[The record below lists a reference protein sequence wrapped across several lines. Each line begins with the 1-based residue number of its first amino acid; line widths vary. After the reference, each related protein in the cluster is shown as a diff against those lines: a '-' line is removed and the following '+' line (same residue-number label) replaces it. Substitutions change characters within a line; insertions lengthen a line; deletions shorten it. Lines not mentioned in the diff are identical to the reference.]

1 MNSQAITRFAVE
13 GIIAAGKTSLA
24 QALAHGLQAQVLSED
39 DLYNPFLEK
48 FYADRQRW
56 ALACQL
62 QFLDQR
68 LRQFSQGEDAPEIIV
83 ADHTIDK
90 EMLYAQV
97 NLDEQEFDLYQRM
110 YQQLAVRCAFN
121 PQLIIYLASD
131 VEVILERI
139 HSRGRHSENFIDEAY
154 LYRLRDIYHAWFTGP
169 GGKGRRVVV
178 VDSDATFISRDP
190 QAMSILVDACRAA
203 PMGVSYCNPV
213 A

>member
-1 MNSQAITRFAVE
+1 MSRMTRFAVE

-24 QALAHGLQAQVLSED
+24 QALAQGMQAQVLSED
-39 DLYNPFLEK
+39 ALVNPFLGQ
-48 FYADRQRW
+48 FYAQPERW

-68 LRQFSQGEDAPEIIV
+68 LQQFAVASEHEGVIV

-97 NLDEQEFDLYQRM
+97 NLDEQEFELYQRL
-110 YQQLAVRCAFN
+110 YQRLAVRCAFN
-121 PQLIIYLASD
+121 PQVIIYLASD
-131 VEVILERI
+131 VEVIVERI
-139 HSRGRHSENFIDEAY
+139 RARGRSTEGGIDVDY
-154 LYRLRDIYHAWFTGP
+154 LSRLREMYHGWFTGP
-169 GGKGRRVVV
+169 GAKGRRVVV

-190 QAMSILVDACRAA
+190 QAMSMLLDACRAA

-213 A
+213 G